1 MFESLID
8 SKCFYGFLNLKFNN
22 SDKGKDFIPALNLA
36 KSIRANRPP
45 TKEGQTDSKWFP
57 TALTPIMGS
66 INDQTPLFYEEP
78 HPLTEPETERLVVVA
93 CEQRSFYQRN
103 TGK

>member
-1 MFESLID
+1 MD
-8 SKCFYGFLNLKFNN
+8 
-22 SDKGKDFIPALNLA
+22 

-45 TKEGQTDSKWFP
+45 TKEGQTKPNWFP

-93 CEQRSFYQRN
+93 CEQRSFYQRHSG
-103 TGK
+103 TLEIILI